1 MKVRNQ
7 IIIQFKNSTERG
19 KICEVSQSH
28 GIFSIIILKNQ
39 NMSQF
44 ISNKIKEEKDN
55 LLILT
60 LEF

>member
-1 MKVRNQ
+1 MWGLTVPRY
-7 IIIQFKNSTERG
+7 
-19 KICEVSQSH
+19 
-28 GIFSIIILKNQ
+28 IFIIILKNQ

-55 LLILT
+55 LLILA